1 MQLKPEVES
10 VLRSIEEDNLKNGPY
25 WIVGHESGRML
36 RWLVRVLQPEVL
48 VEVGTS
54 VGYSAI
60 WMATALEAN
69 GKGKIWTIES
79 HAGRFEKAQANI
91 AESGMAS
98 YIEQILGHAP
108 EVFYEDYGIPEE
120 VQMAFFDATKM
131 DTKRFFEAVFP
142 RMKSGGMVV
151 VDNVT
156 THRAGM
162 LLQFIEELYGRKD
175 VEVVELQVG
184 GGLLLAR
191 KI

>member
-36 RWLVRVLQPEVL
+36 QWLVRVLQPEVL

-79 HAGRFEKAQANI
+79 HSGRFEKAQANI
-91 AESGMAS
+91 AKAGMTL

-108 EVFYEDYGIPEE
+108 EVFEDNIPDE

-131 DTKRFFEAVFP
+131 ETKSFFEAVFP
-142 RMKSGGMVV
+142 RMKSGGMIV